1 MSMTTNEFA
10 PDVVYGLGGGGTELA
25 LQFLEQDWILDNIVR
40 PRPSR
45 SENVTVRL
53 LDTASGE
60 MNGRQGRID
69 DIRQQYRKL
78 EEQYRGEYGNRPGSL
93 SIDPVLVSRD
103 ITMTSATV
111 LTGRQEVESI
121 AEATAMDPDNWW
133 LEREDVDENLNF
145 ADGVHRERGLAKAT
159 LYRAL
164 GGRNEVST
172 TLETT
177 NPSQVAIFV
186 GLGGGS
192 GSGMLFDV
200 IESLNKSNP
209 NNEIVIFGVLPSLAE
224 DSEGV
229 HANAYAALGEL
240 EAMRLGDDD
249 PVEDVVLYHLDAAN
263 YEGKEG
269 NQLDTGIEEFDEAFC
284 QSVIAYYGATGE
296 DQFNRTPSFAPFTVA
311 VPQVISYNIE
321 AIEEARDAM
330 ESRLD
335 AFAEAFEIEAEVID
349 SVQSFYTDIGIG
361 DVASVRAD
369 SSFSGVPDE
378 FTESL
383 RERLT
388 DLHDLASEELFEELE
403 YASAARFLDAYEN
416 AKMDVNGDDPIS
428 LARQLKNYDNTV
440 RALHEARDDL
450 DERLG
455 ETLVAGIRRIAEQA
469 DLLVRR
475 QALDDNRLKSAVGH
489 LVPLR
494 KGMRRDVAAAHANL
508 GIDRLERNVRH
519 CENTIKKH
527 QQNLEKMQST
537 YADEVSEAV
546 SRWENETETARE
558 QLAAHDVSEAKTLL
572 KDVQTELHEFS
583 VEVEDAESEAEL
595 EQLSIRGVT
604 TALELIE
611 AYETRV
617 SIGAFTDFSLVDRNS
632 VQESCHKL
640 IDARK
645 TSIAMNDDSGF
656 LSKLTRPFSSDNRI
670 DETRR
675 LRDLH
680 EELERMDVYSIKPA
694 TEEFGVSITFD
705 VEESLQSVREEI
717 QEIKSTVTESVQAV
731 NPTEADDLHPEEL
744 DRIWSAVS
752 SDNDAVAVVERI
764 LAAAVGDT
772 EHIEADLAAAE
783 SDLMDAKAQLQRYS
797 SADDLFSSLLERTY
811 SDYVAA
817 LDSAHRSN
825 EEYNETGTEFSTK
838 NDFAFRCTLQPQN
851 PMKTARKSGLDEA
864 ALFNSL
870 AERQTLE
877 GALENVIDNV
887 HNRNHH
893 GLCHPRLTGADAH
906 YYGTDVNIGLVSPL
920 RKPLADTSTELS
932 NRINN
937 GFAVS
942 APGSVNDSVGIYSV
956 TDEWDNPVGPAWD
969 IGVHT
974 FISGVFLDNL
984 RAVTN
989 RGFRQEYENITS
1001 DKSLALHHA
1010 YRLDEGTAIRRRDHV
1025 NVERAEE
1032 REFYINNDAETI
1044 RSQLLSDHFESVP
1057 VGPYV
1062 DEREGKHETESSA
1075 NELKVGQAIDESDAV
1090 VMLDD
1095 ESGDSGLNSD
1105 VTDSHGTPS
1114 NVRTSGGDN

>member
-1 MSMTTNEFA
+1 MTTNEFA

-60 MNGRQGRID
+60 MNSKQGRID
-69 DIRQQYRKL
+69 DIRQQYRNL
-78 EEQYRGEYGNRPGSL
+78 EEHYRGEYGNRPGSL

-103 ITMTSATV
+103 IAMTSATV
-111 LTGRQEVESI
+111 LTGRREVESI
-121 AEATAMDPDNWW
+121 AEATGMNPDDWW
-133 LEREDVDENLNF
+133 LDREDVDENLNF

-164 GGRNEVST
+164 GGRNEVSA

-192 GSGMLFDV
+192 GSGMLFDI
-200 IESLNKSNP
+200 IESLHKSSP
-209 NNEIVIFGVLPSLAE
+209 NNEIVVFGVLPSLAE

-240 EAMRLGDDD
+240 EAMRLSDND

-330 ESRLD
+330 EGRLD
-335 AFAEAFEIEAEVID
+335 AFAEAFELEAEVIHRI
-349 SVQSFYTDIGIG
+349 QSFYTDVGVD

-369 SSFSGVPDE
+369 PSFSGVPDE

-383 RERLT
+383 RERLNG
-388 DLHDLASEELFEELE
+388 LHDLASEELFEELE

-416 AKMDVNGDDPIS
+416 AETDVKGDDPIS

-440 RALHEARDDL
+440 HALHEARDDL

-455 ETLVAGIRRIAEQA
+455 ETLVAGIRRVAEQA

-475 QALDDNRLKSAVGH
+475 QALDDNRLKSAVGN

-494 KGMRRDVAAAHANL
+494 KGMRQDVAAAHANL

-519 CENTIKKH
+519 CENTAEKH
-527 QQNLEKMQST
+527 RQNLEEMQSR

-546 SRWENETETARE
+546 DRWKSETENARE
-558 QLAAHDVSEAKTLL
+558 QLAAHDVSEAKMLL
-572 KDVQTELHEFS
+572 ADVQTELHDFS
-583 VEVEDAESEAEL
+583 TEVEDAESKVEL
-595 EQLSIRGVT
+595 EQLSLRGVT
-604 TALELIE
+604 ATLESIE

-617 SIGAFTDFSLVDRNS
+617 SVGAFTDFSLVDGNTIR
-632 VQESCHKL
+632 ESCHKL

-645 TSIAMNDDSGF
+645 TSLAMNDDGG
-656 LSKLTRPFSSDNRI
+656 LLGVLTRPFSSNDRI
-670 DETRR
+670 NETRR

-680 EELERMDVYSIKPA
+680 EELDRMNVYSIKPA
-694 TEEFGVSITFD
+694 TEEFGVSMTFD
-705 VEESLQSVREEI
+705 VEDSLESVREEI
-717 QEIKSTVTESVQAV
+717 EEIKSTVTETAQSV
-731 NPTEADDLHPEEL
+731 NPTEADNLNSEDF
-744 DRIWSAVS
+744 DRIWAAVRS
-752 SDNDAVAVVERI
+752 GNNAVTVVERV
-764 LAAAVGDT
+764 LATAVGDT
-772 EHIEADLAAAE
+772 EDIEADLAAAE
-783 SDLMDAKAQLQRYS
+783 SNLRGAEAKLQQYK
-797 SADDLFSSLLERTY
+797 SADNLFSSLLERTY
-811 SDYVAA
+811 GDYVAA
-817 LDSAHRSN
+817 LDSTRKAE
-825 EEYNETGTEFSTK
+825 EEYNDAGTEFSTR
-838 NDFAFRCTLQPQN
+838 NEFAFRCTLQPQN

-870 AERQTLE
+870 AEQQTFE
-877 GALENVIDNV
+877 GALDSVIDNV

-920 RKPLADTSTELS
+920 REPLADTSTELS

-942 APGSVNDSVGIYSV
+942 TPGSVNDSVGVYSV
-956 TDEWDNPVGPAWD
+956 TDERGNPVGPAWD

-989 RGFRQEYENITS
+989 RGFRQEYEKVIG

-1010 YRLDEGTAIRRRDHV
+1010 YQLDDGAAIRRRDHV
-1025 NVERAEE
+1025 NVERADE
-1032 REFYINNDAETI
+1032 REFYIENNAETI
-1044 RSQLLSDHFESVP
+1044 RDRLLNDYFELVP

-1062 DEREGKHETESSA
+1062 DERKDKHESNSSTNEPKA
-1075 NELKVGQAIDESDAV
+1075 NGAIDDLNAV
-1090 VMLDD
+1090 VMLED
-1095 ESGDSGLNSD
+1095 ESDGSGPDRGVKDSRGTSGDAQ
-1105 VTDSHGTPS
+1105 P
-1114 NVRTSGGDN
+1114 SGGDN